1 MIAKIGTGFRP
12 MQSARRIVAGIMV
25 AGCLTSCGSD
35 SGEFTLTNAAQE
47 TITHATVSICRHTSE
62 FGPLPPG
69 KDAGAAYSI
78 TGDDSFRVQ
87 VTFASGKAL
96 SKEDG
101 YVTTGMSSRH
111 RITVTDAEI
120 IVSEVR

>member
-1 MIAKIGTGFRP
+1 MRV
-12 MQSARRIVAGIMV
+12 VAGIMV
-25 AGCLTSCGSD
+25 VVWLTACGSD
-35 SGEFTLTNAAQE
+35 RGEFTLTNAAHE
-47 TITHATVSICRHTSE
+47 TISHATVSISRHTSE

-69 KDAGAAYSI
+69 KDAGASYRI

-87 VTFASGKAL
+87 VTFTSGKAL

-101 YVTTGMSSRH
+101 YVTTGMSAKH

-120 IVSEVR
+120 IISEVR

>member
-1 MIAKIGTGFRP
+1 MIAQIGTEFRP
-12 MQSARRIVAGIMV
+12 MQSARRIVASIMV
-25 AGCLTSCGSD
+25 AGRLTACGGD
-35 SGEFTLTNAAQE
+35 RGAFTLTNAAHE
-47 TITHATVSICRHTSE
+47 TIAQATVSICRDRSE

-69 KDAGAAYSI
+69 TDAGASFSI

-101 YVTTGMSSRH
+101 YVTTGMSSTH

-120 IVSEVR
+120 IISEVR